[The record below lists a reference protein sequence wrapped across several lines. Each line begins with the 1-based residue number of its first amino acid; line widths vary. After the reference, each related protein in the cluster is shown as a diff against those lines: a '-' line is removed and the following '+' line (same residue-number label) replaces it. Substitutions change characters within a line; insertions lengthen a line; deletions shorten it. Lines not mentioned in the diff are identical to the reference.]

1 MKNKKRSVTDVHLRH
16 LRETNDYIS
25 QATPYFTIKKIYI
38 LKKKELNLNSQFT
51 NLTFVTVWFTE
62 LAFKLSMQIMHP
74 KEMNTETIQTTVHT
88 SESKLFVNM
97 CANIQI
103 LRAFCF
109 GLVLLIGSLSMNAA
123 AQV

>member
-25 QATPYFTIKKIYI
+25 QATPYFTIKNIYI
-38 LKKKELNLNSQFT
+38 FKKKNWTLILKFT

-88 SESKLFVNM
+88 SESKLFVNV

>member
-1 MKNKKRSVTDVHLRH
+1 
-16 LRETNDYIS
+16 
-25 QATPYFTIKKIYI
+25 
-38 LKKKELNLNSQFT
+38 
-51 NLTFVTVWFTE
+51 
-62 LAFKLSMQIMHP
+62 MQIMHP

>member
-25 QATPYFTIKKIYI
+25 QATPYFTIKKNIY
-38 LKKKELNLNSQFT
+38 LKKKNWTLILKFT
-51 NLTFVTVWFTE
+51 NLTFVTE

-123 AQV
+123 VQV